1 MRAPLLHLSTAFG
14 ALAPVKLLLPL
25 LMVQLSAVQALLL
38 PGNATRVD
46 LEASGAPCGRDS
58 HPWQVSLFHNLQFQC
73 AGVLV
78 DPSWVLTAA
87 HCWRKKPLR
96 ARIGDDHLLLF
107 QKEQLRSTSSPVFH
121 PKYQPYSGPILPH
134 RSDEH
139 DLMMLKL
146 SSPVVLTASV
156 HPAQLPFRCA
166 QPGQECQV
174 AGWGTT
180 ASRRVKYNRSLS
192 CSRVTLL
199 SRKQCEVFYPGV
211 ITNNMICAGLD
222 RNQDSCQS
230 DSGGPLVCD
239 DTLHGVLSW
248 GVYPCGAALHPAV
261 FTEIC
266 KYVPW
271 IRRVIRSK

>member
-1 MRAPLLHLSTAFG
+1 MRVLLLHLSTTSG
-14 ALAPVKLLLPL
+14 SSSLVKLLLPL
-25 LMVQLSAVQALLL
+25 LMVQLWAAQALVL
-38 PGNATRVD
+38 PGNDTRLN
-46 LEASGAPCGRDS
+46 LEASGALCARDS

-78 DPSWVLTAA
+78 DQNWVLTAA
-87 HCWRKKPLR
+87 HCWRKKPLT
-96 ARIGDDHLLLF
+96 ARVGDDHLLLF
-107 QKEQLRSTSSPVFH
+107 QKEQLRSTNAPVFH
-121 PKYQPYSGPILPH
+121 PMYQPCSGPVLPH

-146 SSPVVLTASV
+146 SRPVKLTSSV
-156 HPAQLPFRCA
+156 HPVQLPYRCT

-174 AGWGTT
+174 SGWGTT
-180 ASRRVKYNRSLS
+180 ATRRVKYNRSLS

-199 SRKQCEVFYPGV
+199 SQKQCEAFYPGV

-239 DTLHGVLSW
+239 DTLHGILSW
-248 GVYPCGAALHPAV
+248 GIYPCGATQHPAV
-261 FTEIC
+261 YTEVC
-266 KYVPW
+266 KYIPW
-271 IRRVIRSK
+271 IRRVIRTK